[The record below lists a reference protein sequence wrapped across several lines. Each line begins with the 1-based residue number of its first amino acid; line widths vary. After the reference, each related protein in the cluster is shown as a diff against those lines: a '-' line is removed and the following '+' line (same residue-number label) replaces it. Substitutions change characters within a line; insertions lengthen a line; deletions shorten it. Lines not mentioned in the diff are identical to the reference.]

1 MTEADRGAAR
11 RTTIRRLIGVA
22 LILACLGLFW
32 YAALSLLSPV
42 RWAKA
47 AVSFAE
53 MLWDRLPH
61 VSGLPQAR
69 KDVSAAIRR
78 TEEAQT
84 ALREQAASANAAL
97 AQAAGARSQVAAL
110 KQELARSQA
119 ALAPLLRQQAALEA
133 VNARHV
139 ERLRGLELALAK
151 VRAEPTA
158 PIQTRQEAVE
168 ALRRLGY

>member
-1 MTEADRGAAR
+1 MVQ
-11 RTTIRRLIGVA
+11 RLVA
-22 LILACLGLFW
+22 VAVILVCLGLFW
-32 YAALSLLSPV
+32 YAALSLLSPL
-42 RWAKA
+42 RWAKS

-61 VSGLPQAR
+61 VSGLPQVR

-84 ALREQAASANAAL
+84 ALREQAAAANAAL
-97 AQAAGARSQVAAL
+97 AQAAGARGQVAAL

-139 ERLRGLELALAK
+139 ERLRDLEQALAK
-151 VRAEPTA
+151 VRAQPVAHVT
-158 PIQTRQEAVE
+158 TRQGAVE
-168 ALRRLGY
+168 ALKAMGY